1 MTVGAAMQLEMSF
14 RALPRAEREAIISYG
29 AVVRLSSLRKRHFL
43 AQSKVQDFEKKYHT
57 TLMQLEATGLPDD
70 ADFEMHEDYV
80 MWQHWHEVHWHEVLE
95 TVSRD
100 IAAVEGIAGRGLYPQ
115 GSSDIG
121 D

>member
-80 MWQHWHEVHWHEVLE
+80 MWQHRHEVLE
-95 TVSRD
+95 AVSRD

-115 GSSDIG
+115 GSSDVG